1 MSTKINVRSP
11 FYLNYAEP
19 TVPTPAF
26 TCDVANP
33 TSDSDGSA
41 NQFDVNQQGVITYP
55 NLEFGTI
62 MSITSSDSGFSND
75 KYATVTA
82 DTTRTITLT
91 IAIPTGF
98 SNSSDG
104 TFNCDVTAVQPAYQP
119 AVTPPAGQPAQTC
132 VNGPT
137 ATGSVPAQTLAAGS
151 GSTTIDLSSYFTQG
165 TVAITG
171 YNIFNNY
178 PNTVA
183 HSLSGSNLTLSA
195 QTVCQTVY
203 IYAEAYDTSSNSC
216 SSTQAIQVIVNG
228 CSAFACAEAGF
239 SQGSIAAN
247 GTITNPN
254 SAAVITR
261 ISKTDS
267 GGDIITSY
275 DVNSSSSSRS
285 VTLYW
290 ELTAPANYSNAGSSI
305 WCPFAIQQAGTAPSA
320 FTCSD
325 AGLYGQQISSEGV
338 VNSGSAREGTIVN
351 FTPARFAQVSTDTAR
366 TTLAIVVTAPSG
378 YSNAGS
384 NITCTISSIT
394 QPAFTATCGSNT
406 AYLSSG
412 KSSPDDFCSGTYT
425 VTREVKVE
433 GTYPPGA
440 LGTRVCLSNSAM
452 DGRNLYYAVS
462 MNRLNNGV
470 GIGSGWFTLWQIDAE
485 GIIQSVEATQ
495 CVGGTKIGGAL

>member
-11 FYLNYAEP
+11 FYLSYGEP
-19 TVPTPAF
+19 TVPEPAF
-26 TCDVANP
+26 TCNVANP
-33 TSDSDGSA
+33 TKNSDGTA
-41 NQFDVNQQGVITYP
+41 NMFDVNQQGAITYP

-62 MSITSSDSGFSND
+62 MSIASSDSGFSND

-104 TFNCDVTAVQPAYQP
+104 TFNCDVTATQPAYQP

-137 ATGSVPAQTLAAGS
+137 TNSSIGTQTLAAGS
-151 GSTTIDLSSYFTQG
+151 GSSTIDLSSYFTQG
-165 TVAITG
+165 TVSITG

-195 QTVCQTVY
+195 QTVCKTVY

-216 SSTQAIQVIVNG
+216 TATQAIQVTVNS
-228 CSAFACAEAGF
+228 CSTFSCSDAGF

-254 SAAVITR
+254 SGASITR
-261 ISKTDS
+261 ISKTDA

-275 DVNSSSSSRS
+275 DVNSSSSSRP

-290 ELTAPANYSNAGSSI
+290 ELTAPSNYSNSGSSI
-305 WCPFAIQQAGTAPSA
+305 WCPFEVTQAGTTPSA

-325 AGLYGQQISSEGV
+325 AGLYGQQISSDGV
-338 VNSGSAREGTIVN
+338 INAGSAREGTIVN
-351 FTPARFAQVSTDTAR
+351 FTPARYAQVSTDTAR
-366 TTLAIVVTAPSG
+366 TNLDIVVTAPSG
-378 YSNAGS
+378 YSNSGS

-394 QPAFTATCGSNT
+394 QPAFTASCGST
-406 AYLSSG
+406 TFYISRA
-412 KSSPDDFCSGTYT
+412 KSTPADFCDGTYT
-425 VTREVKVE
+425 VTRAVKVDW
-433 GTYPPGA
+433 TYAPTA
-440 LGTRVCLSNSAM
+440 LGQRVCLNNSAF
-452 DGRNLYYAVS
+452 DGKNLYYAVS
-462 MNRLNNGV
+462 SNSLNNGV

-485 GIIQSVEATQ
+485 GIIQSVEGTQ
-495 CVGGTKIGGAL
+495 CVGGSRIGGAL